1 LAQFKEQMKAINV
14 RKIDYIVVYDKI
26 GKVSA
31 PRAYWI
37 LKNFGLE
44 KVAILNG
51 SFSKW
56 VAEGRN
62 TEDGDNEKAF
72 KKILST
78 DIKVVP
84 EDFDF
89 KLDTSRIRYYDEIVK
104 ISNFNLVASDTKGPD
119 AIKIIDTRL
128 EPVYDLGHI
137 PSSINIPFTNMLNP
151 DKTFKS
157 ADQLREI
164 FINAGIQNPES

>member
-1 LAQFKEQMKAINV
+1 MQAINV
-14 RKIDYIVVYDKI
+14 KKSDFIVVYDKI

-37 LKNFGLE
+37 LKTFGLQN
-44 KVAILNG
+44 VAILNG

-56 VAEGRN
+56 LAEN
-62 TEDGDNEKAF
+62 KEIEDGDVEKAW
-72 KKILST
+72 KKIRAPENAS
-78 DIKVVP
+78 KP
-84 EDFDF
+84 EDFIFISDN
-89 KLDTSRIRYYDEIVK
+89 SRVRYYDEIVK

-128 EPVYDLGHI
+128 DVVYDLGHI
-137 PSSINIPFTNMLNP
+137 PSSINIPFTKVLNP

-157 ADQLREI
+157 IDELKEI
-164 FINAGIQNPES
+164 FINAGI

>member
-1 LAQFKEQMKAINV
+1 MKAINV

-84 EDFDF
+84 EDFDS